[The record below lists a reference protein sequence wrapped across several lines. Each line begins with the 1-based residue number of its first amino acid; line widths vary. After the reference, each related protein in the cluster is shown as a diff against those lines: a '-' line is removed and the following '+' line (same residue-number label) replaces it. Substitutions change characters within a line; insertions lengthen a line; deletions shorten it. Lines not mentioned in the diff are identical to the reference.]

1 MTVNRHTALF
11 ATVTVVIGVVMTFFI
26 PLRVDEAGINFIK
39 GHEAFVP
46 CPYYDQGRVPTIGY
60 GMTHYHDHRR
70 VTMDDRCLTR
80 AEADF
85 HLRRILS
92 DYEYTVHDY
101 VEINITQAQFNALT
115 SFCYNVGINA
125 FKRSNLLKRVNNNPT
140 DPLIITEFYKWVY
153 VKGRVS
159 KGLTYRRQAEIELY
173 FSEEFLFPDSEPV
186 VSYFRPDTILIN

>member
-1 MTVNRHTALF
+1 MTVNRHTVLF
-11 ATVTVVIGVVMTFFI
+11 GVVTVVIGAVMTFFI
-26 PLRVDEAGINFIK
+26 PLKVDEAGINFIK

-92 DYEYTVHDY
+92 DYEYTVHSE
-101 VEINITQAQFNALT
+101 VMESITQSQFNALT
-115 SFCYNVGINA
+115 SFCYNVGIEG
-125 FKRSNLLKRVNNNPT
+125 FKRSNLLSRVNDNPMH
-140 DPLIITEFYKWVY
+140 PKIIEEFYKWVY

-159 KGLTYRRQAEIELY
+159 KGLIRRREAEIELY
-173 FSEEFLFPDSEPV
+173 FSEPYLFPERDTV
-186 VSYFRPDTILIN
+186 VSYFRPDLLN